1 MLSRI
6 RYAILLG
13 GSLGAA
19 TTAAQMAALS
29 VGSSG
34 LPRTP
39 RPA

>member
-19 TTAAQMAALS
+19 TAAAQMAALS
-29 VGSSG
+29 LGTPG
-34 LPRTP
+34 LPGTP